1 MKLNDYFDNIYII
14 NLEHRTDR
22 WQHCEQQM
30 AKHGFTAEKFKAIGA
45 TEMIKGWQAC
55 TLSHIA
61 VLEDA
66 RQRGFQR
73 VLVLEDD
80 FVFVEDFNNKF
91 FISDLI
97 EYDILYFGVGHKQEP
112 IFRYKIQSN
121 TSYIEVRQ
129 VVEGYTSHAVSYSNV
144 QDLDEFIN
152 LCKELKT
159 VIDVYQYEYFQRD
172 KQTAYCFYPN
182 LAWQLGGFS
191 DIEQRDM
198 YYEHLK
204 P

>member
-66 RQRGFQR
+66 RQRGLER

-80 FVFVEDFNNKF
+80 FVFADDFNSMYFYSYYTNW
-91 FISDLI
+91 
-97 EYDILYFGVGHKQEP
+97 DILYLGIGHKQP
-112 IFRYKIQSN
+112 PVLDSYKHF
-121 TSYIEVRQ
+121 YK
-129 VVEGYTSHAVSYSNV
+129 VVEGYTSHAVAYSNV
-144 QDLDEFIN
+144 QELDEFIN

-182 LAWQLGGFS
+182 LAWQLGGYS

>member
-1 MKLNDYFDNIYII
+1 MKLNEYFDNIYII

-80 FVFVEDFNNKF
+80 FVFADNFNDLF
-91 FISDLI
+91 HISYYI
-97 EYDILYFGVGHKQEP
+97 NYDILYLGIGHKQDPVKGERHEWLP
-112 IFRYKIQSN
+112 QPYYKVI
-121 TSYIEVRQ
+121 
-129 VVEGYTSHAVSYSNV
+129 EGYTSHAVAYDNV
-144 QDLDEFIN
+144 QQLEPFLN
-152 LCKELKT
+152 ECKKLET
-159 VIDVYQYEYFQRD
+159 VIDVYLYQWFQRD

-182 LAWQLGGFS
+182 LAWQLGGYS

>member
-30 AKHGFTAEKFKAIGA
+30 AKHGFTAEKFKAINRS
-45 TEMIKGWQAC
+45 ELINGWQAC

-80 FVFVEDFNNKF
+80 FVLHDDFNSIFSAKYSNA
-91 FISDLI
+91 
-97 EYDILYFGVGHKQEP
+97 YQVLYLGIGHKQPP
-112 IFRYKIQSN
+112 IEFEYSYYYK
-121 TSYIEVRQ
+121 
-129 VVEGYTSHAVSYSNV
+129 VVEGYTSHAVAYDNV
-144 QDLDEFIN
+144 QELDEFIN

-191 DIEQRDM
+191 DIEQREM
-198 YYEHLK
+198 YYEWLK
-204 P
+204 PNQ

>member
-30 AKHGFTAEKFKAIGA
+30 AKHGFTAEKFKAINA

-55 TLSHIA
+55 TSSHIA

-66 RQRGFQR
+66 RQRNFQR

-80 FVFVEDFNNKF
+80 FVLHDDFNSIFSAKYSNA
-91 FISDLI
+91 
-97 EYDILYFGVGHKQEP
+97 YQVLYLGIGHKQPP
-112 IFRYKIQSN
+112 IEFEYSYYYK
-121 TSYIEVRQ
+121 
-129 VVEGYTSHAVSYSNV
+129 VVEGYTSHAVAYNDV
-144 QDLDEFIN
+144 QNIDEFLIMA
-152 LCKELKT
+152 KELKH
-159 VIDVYQYEYFQRD
+159 VIDEYLQMYFQT
-172 KQTAYCFYPN
+172 KGTAYCFYPN

-191 DIEQRDM
+191 DIEQREM
-198 YYEHLK
+198 YYEWLK
-204 P
+204 PNQ

>member
-22 WQHCEQQM
+22 WQHCKQQM

-45 TEMIKGWQAC
+45 TELISGWQAC

-66 RQRGFQR
+66 KQRGFDR

-80 FVFVEDFNNKF
+80 FVFCDDFNKEF
-91 FISDLI
+91 ALCIY
-97 EYDILYFGVGHKQEP
+97 EKCDILYFGIGHKQEP
-112 IFRYKIQSN
+112 LFLSKVKQYS
-121 TSYIEVRQ
+121 SYPEFRQ
-129 VVEGYTSHAVSYSNV
+129 VVEGYTSHAVAYSNV
-144 QDLDEFIN
+144 QELEPFLN
-152 LCKELKT
+152 ECKRLET
-159 VIDVYQYEYFQRD
+159 VIDVYLYQWFQRD

>member
-22 WQHCEQQM
+22 WQHCKQQM
-30 AKHGFTAEKFKAIGA
+30 AKHGFTAEKFKAINRS
-45 TEMIKGWQAC
+45 ELINGWQAC

-80 FVFVEDFNNKF
+80 FVLHNDFMSGF
-91 FISDLI
+91 FLPINQDI
-97 EYDILYFGVGHKQEP
+97 YWQILYLGINNHLEP
-112 IFRYKIQSN
+112 EIVSPFMYGGRIRKI
-121 TSYIEVRQ
+121 IK
-129 VVEGYTSHAVSYSNV
+129 GLTSHAVAYSNV
-144 QDLDEFIN
+144 QLLDEFIN